1 VVALFA
7 QEAANKT
14 GSVVMVDSQAYLA
27 GKTPA
32 DGAPATLESQEF
44 GVVLGGHAESR
55 QGPGSGPVGLSGT

>member
-1 VVALFA
+1 MVALFA
-7 QEAANKT
+7 QEAADQS
-14 GSVVMVDSQAYLA
+14 GSVVMIDSQVYLA

-44 GVVLGGHAESR
+44 SVVLGGHAESR